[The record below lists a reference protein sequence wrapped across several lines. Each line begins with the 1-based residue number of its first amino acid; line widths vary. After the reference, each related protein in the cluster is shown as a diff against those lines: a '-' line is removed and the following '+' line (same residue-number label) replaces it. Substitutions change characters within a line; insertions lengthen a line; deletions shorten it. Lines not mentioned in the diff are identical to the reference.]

1 MRLSLHRHLS
11 LLLLLS
17 FVASSLALYS
27 FPGTAYAATTF
38 TFVAS
43 GSGDSSTIT
52 IPGTPTAGDLVLIWN
67 FATNS
72 GSSPPDVTPSG
83 FTKLITTAT
92 PGGWYGRASVFAKK
106 LDGTE
111 TTVTGLNGPNGTRW
125 IAATFHPDSPFLSFA
140 NGMTPNGVI
149 EQSSDPSVQT
159 ITSASAASLPAM
171 LWAHMAVWNAV
182 TISPRTMSPAMSE
195 IAGFAGNHFAHYR
208 IIASGDTPDDNTYDM
223 DDEGDRNT
231 LQSGYLT
238 FTTAPPDAPTDL
250 ITTSNTGSVG
260 LSWTVPTDTG
270 SSNLETYGIW
280 RATSPFTET
289 SEATLIASIATTS
302 TTYSDTS
309 AVHGTNY
316 YYRATATNST
326 ATSSLSNQRSSGSNS
341 GRIIRLG
348 GMRLR

>member
-1 MRLSLHRHLS
+1 MKKTFTS
-11 LLLLLS
+11 LLLLS
-17 FVASSLALYS
+17 FLASSLALYS

-43 GSGDSSTIT
+43 SSGSGTTIT
-52 IPGTPTAGDLVLIWN
+52 IPGTPTAGDLCIIWN
-67 FATNS
+67 TATNS
-72 GSSPPDVTPSG
+72 GGIPPDVTPAG
-83 FTKLITTAT
+83 FTKLAT
-92 PGGWYGRASVFAKK
+92 FASSEGWWERASVFAKK

-140 NGMTPNGVI
+140 NGMTPNG
-149 EQSSDPSVQT
+149 EWTNGNPASQT

-171 LWAHMAVWNAV
+171 LWGQMSLWSSV
-182 TISPRTMSPAMSE
+182 TISPRTTSPAMSE
-195 IAGFAGNHFAHYR
+195 IAGAVGNHFAHYR
-208 IIASGDTPDDNTYDM
+208 VIAYGATPDDNTYDM
-223 DDEGDRNT
+223 DDEGNSNV

-250 ITTSNTGSVG
+250 VTTSNTGSVG

-270 SSNLETYGIW
+270 SSNLETYGVW

-302 TTYSDTS
+302 TSYSDSS
-309 AVHGTNY
+309 AVHGTVY

-326 ATSSLSNQRSSGSNS
+326 ATSSLSNQKSSGSNN
-341 GRIIRLG
+341 GRIIRLKG
-348 GMRLR
+348 VRLR